1 MTTKP
6 PPPLKYGTAASMA
19 RADRPSPKREVTMP
33 RDLWTEI
40 DAAVAARGIS
50 RAAWLQEA
58 AREKLEREHVSDEI
72 GPLAATLLRE
82 GRTDDFSVFG
92 AADRAGVSRYDLYAA
107 VRALCASR

>member
-1 MTTKP
+1 MKP
-6 PPPLKYGTAASMA
+6 LLGYGTAASMA

-58 AREKLEREHVSDEI
+58 AREKLEREWISDEI
-72 GPLAATLLRE
+72 GPLAATLFRE
-82 GRTDDFSVFG
+82 GRTDDFSILG
-92 AADRAGVSRYDLYAA
+92 AAHRAGVDRDDLFAA
-107 VRALCASR
+107 VWALDSRR